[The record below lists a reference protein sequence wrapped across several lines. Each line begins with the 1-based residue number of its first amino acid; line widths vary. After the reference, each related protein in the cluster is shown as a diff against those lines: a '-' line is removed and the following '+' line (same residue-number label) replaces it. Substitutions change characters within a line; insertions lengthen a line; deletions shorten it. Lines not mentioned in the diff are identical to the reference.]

1 MPWPSG
7 FSVSIMF
14 GRNRIVVRHN
24 KSLAYPVPEQ
34 IGGAPLDFAED
45 ARHVFANNAQRR
57 KVHAREKKNHRN
69 QGRPA
74 LDRVAVYP
82 VFDDHDQAIRSEEH
96 TSELPSL
103 MRISYAVFCL
113 KNKHKETNHK
123 YQTT

>member
-34 IGGAPLDFAED
+34 IGGAPLEFAED
-45 ARHVFANNAQRR
+45 ARHVFANNAQRS
-57 KVHAREKKNHRN
+57 KVHAREKKNHSN
-69 QGRPA
+69 QRRPD

-82 VFDDHDQAIRSEEH
+82 EFDAHDQAIDERSQ
-96 TSELPSL
+96 
-103 MRISYAVFCL
+103 RK
-113 KNKHKETNHK
+113 KNPREPK
-123 YQTT
+123 TT

>member
-82 VFDDHDQAIRSEEH
+82 VFDDHENTEERRVGKEGVSTCRSRW
-96 TSELPSL
+96 LP
-103 MRISYAVFCL
+103 Y
-113 KNKHKETNHK
+113 H
-123 YQTT
+123 